1 MPSPSP
7 GPGQVRELSESSHP
21 PLYALRQLRQGL
33 ERGVLQ
39 GLGRPALEAS
49 LLAKIDTML
58 AALAGCE
65 KILRT

>member
-1 MPSPSP
+1 M
-7 GPGQVRELSESSHP
+7 RELSESSQP